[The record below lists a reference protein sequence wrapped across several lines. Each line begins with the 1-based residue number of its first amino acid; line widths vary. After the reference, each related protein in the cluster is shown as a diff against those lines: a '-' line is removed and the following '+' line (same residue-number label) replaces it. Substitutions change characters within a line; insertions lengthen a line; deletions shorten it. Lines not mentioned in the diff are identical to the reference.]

1 MPHERYNADNAAMLL
16 IDHQV
21 GTAGWMH
28 SGSREEMKRNTLA
41 LAKAAR
47 ATGMPVVM
55 TSSQETQVDVQG
67 PLFPEL
73 EGILPDAFAARIK
86 RGGTVDSMADP
97 DFATAV
103 KVTGRKKLI
112 MAGLLTEVCVVYP
125 ALSAV
130 EDGYEVQVIADAS
143 GSGTKAG
150 NEFALDRMRQ
160 AGVHV
165 ASTIQILSE
174 MVADWSKDPGPEI
187 LGVLGEL
194 YAAIED
200 E

>member
-28 SGSREEMKRNTLA
+28 SGSREEMKRNALA
-41 LAKAAR
+41 LAKAAK

-55 TSSQETQVDVQG
+55 TSSQETQMDVQG

-73 EGILPDAFAARIK
+73 EQILPDVFAARVK

-97 DFATAV
+97 DFAGAV
-103 KVTGRKKLI
+103 KATGRKKLI

-150 NEFALDRMRQ
+150 NEFALHRMRQ